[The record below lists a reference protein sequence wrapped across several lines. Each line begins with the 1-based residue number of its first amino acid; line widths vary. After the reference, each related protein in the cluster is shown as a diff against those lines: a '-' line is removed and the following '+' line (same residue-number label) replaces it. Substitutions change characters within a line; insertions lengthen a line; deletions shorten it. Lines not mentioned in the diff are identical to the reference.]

1 MSRGEEV
8 GSGSERG
15 TDAALR
21 QASQR
26 ELWRGKFFTV
36 GEPSDSGTAKHPGT
50 WEPRGE
56 LELKV
61 SGQRDFGAS

>member
-8 GSGSERG
+8 GRGSEHG

-21 QASQR
+21 QAFQVR
-26 ELWRGKFFTV
+26 DGGGKFFVV
-36 GEPSDSGTAKHPGT
+36 GEPSDSGTAKHPGA